1 MSRCDGC
8 IFDDSLDCNDFD
20 CEELETLIREHD
32 KQIRAD
38 VMDETF
44 ISLLNMFRDG
54 YDYPNQDIK
63 DLCIFLLE
71 DAIETIRGV

>member
-1 MSRCDGC
+1 MARCDDCIVDDCIYFGC
-8 IFDDSLDCNDFD
+8 K
-20 CEELETLIREHD
+20 ELETMLKEHD

-38 VMDETF
+38 VMDDTF

-54 YDYPNQDIK
+54 YDYPNQYIK
-63 DLCIFLLE
+63 AFCINLLE